1 MEEYVNKEELK
12 RRGFQRG
19 KDHVWR
25 QLSVLEQLAQYGW
38 LDYGS
43 RKFTALDRISAGK
56 RFYSDFQA
64 SGMQSL
70 GVNDMERI
78 KVDGGGNDSAPEY
91 VLMARERFVR
101 ALRAIN
107 PDFFPVIHKVVLE
120 DKMVALKG
128 TEWIKIKQKT
138 HLCTF
143 LCLGLD
149 ELICH
154 YLKKH
159 IDNTKS
165 LC

>member
-38 LDYGS
+38 LEYGS
-43 RKFTALDRISAGK
+43 RKFTALDRLSAGK
-56 RFYSDFQA
+56 RFYSDFHA

-120 DKMVALKG
+120 DKMFSVTGSARG
-128 TEWIKIKQKT
+128 KT
-138 HLCTF
+138 KEKAYKCTL

-149 ELICH
+149 ELIYH

-159 IDNTKS
+159 IDKATP